1 MSNVLVVLD
10 RKTEINS
17 LMLEDIVPLIKIK
30 GTNVHYAFF
39 VEIPLRLPIDSEDD
53 LFQSEFKLAEHVTE
67 SFNSN
72 LNNQKIPSSKIS
84 GGIYKVRDP
93 LFGVIEKSLEHDA
106 GVVVITELMYNML
119 SGKQNKILKFGNIP
133 FRNELGISKI
143 ISRLGSSIFIWKEKI

>member
-53 LFQSEFKLAEHVTE
+53 LLQPEFQLAEHVAK

-72 LNNQKIPSSKIS
+72 LNNQKISSSRIS
-84 GGIYKVRDP
+84 GGIYKVRDF
-93 LFGVIEKSLEHDA
+93 LFGIIEKSLEQDA
-106 GVVVITELMYNML
+106 GVVVITESMYNKL
-119 SGKQNKILKFGNIP
+119 SGQSNKNLKLGNVT
-133 FRNELGISKI
+133 FRNEPGISKI
-143 ISRLGSSIFIWKEKI
+143 ISSLRSSIFIWKEKI

>member
-53 LFQSEFKLAEHVTE
+53 LFQSEFQLAEHVAK

-72 LNNQKIPSSKIS
+72 LNNQKISSSRIS
-84 GGIYKVRDP
+84 GGIYKVRDS
-93 LFGVIEKSLEHDA
+93 LFGIIEKSLEQDA
-106 GVVVITELMYNML
+106 GVVVITELMYNKL
-119 SGKQNKILKFGNIP
+119 SGQPNKNSKFGNIT
-133 FRNELGISKI
+133 FRNEPGISKI
-143 ISRLGSSIFIWKEKI
+143 ISSSRSSIFIWKEKI